1 VSTLA
6 NIADASQ
13 AGRLQGSAMKTA
25 LEHPLVADY
34 LRRLHGA
41 LGSLEPRVA
50 AELSE
55 QLRAHIVEALPPDA
69 SDDMVAEVLAA
80 LGPPAMVAA
89 EAGLPWPRRNRPRQS
104 LWRMAAYRARRLP
117 LRAWL
122 VIVPLALAV
131 CLAAGTLIVW
141 EVQPSLGFYSGSY
154 AWWYSVDS
162 AREVTTQAAGA
173 TQDTVP
179 LRPGQLQGFAVLIYN
194 PSDLTQRIMGAPE
207 SAISVG
213 APVPSQIAVA
223 TTTPPNLVGEPH
235 AVRYEIGGAIPAHSY
250 SWVRVLWH
258 SYRCYLNAVGS
269 SQGSNEL
276 TVRVQLGWITRTE
289 DIQLP
294 TEFAVSATKANVQ
307 AAYCQAHG
315 YQPTP

>member
-1 VSTLA
+1 
-6 NIADASQ
+6 
-13 AGRLQGSAMKTA
+13 MKTA

-34 LRRLHGA
+34 LRTLDGA
-41 LGSLEPRVA
+41 LASLEPGVA

-55 QLRAHIVEALPPDA
+55 QLRAHIVEALALDA
-69 SDDMVAEVLAA
+69 SDDIVAEVLAA

-89 EAGLPWPRRNRPRQS
+89 EAGPPWPRRNRPRQS
-104 LWRMAAYRARRLP
+104 LWHRVANRTRRLP

-122 VIVPLALAV
+122 IIVPLALSV
-131 CLAAGTLIVW
+131 CLAAGTLIFW
-141 EVQPSLGFYSGSY
+141 EVQPSLGFYGGSY

-162 AREVTTQAAGA
+162 ARDVTTQAADA

-194 PSDLTQRIMGAPE
+194 PSDVTQRILGAPG
-207 SAISVG
+207 SAISIG
-213 APVPSQIAVA
+213 APVPPQIAAA

-235 AVRYEIGGAIPAHSY
+235 AVRYEIGGAIPPHSY
-250 SWVRVLWH
+250 RWVRVLWR
-258 SYRCYLNAVGS
+258 SYRCYLNAVGG

-276 TVRVQLGWITRTE
+276 AVRVELGWITRTE

-294 TEFAVSATKANVQ
+294 TEFAVSATKANVT

-315 YQPTP
+315 YQATP